1 MLQLLR
7 NICAAAFGQAE
18 SGASGVA
25 VRLVPVL
32 WGLVS
37 SQTFPQVLQQQQLT
51 ACLCPRP
58 RRTKEADKARRYN
71 CFARG
76 QTRYVMGDA
85 GSSYLVGFGK
95 GGSGYAQVMGASCP
109 GLPVQGKAQ
118 VRV

>member
-1 MLQLLR
+1 M
-7 NICAAAFGQAE
+7 
-18 SGASGVA
+18 
-25 VRLVPVL
+25 
-32 WGLVS
+32 S
-37 SQTFPQVLQQQQLT
+37 SQPSAQALLQQRLT
-51 ACLCPRP
+51 ACPCRRP

-118 VRV
+118 VGA